1 MNTHAHDTDAGP
13 LAPVHTNGNTAPSD
27 AHGWQRVSARP
38 VPVLRLT
45 LEHYRHATGADHYH
59 LACDDEHR
67 AFSVRFRTI
76 PTDSTGLPHILEHV
90 VLCGSERY
98 PVRDPFFNMLRRSL
112 NTFMNAMTG
121 SDGTYY
127 PFATQVEKDFDNLLG
142 IYLDAAF
149 RPILDPLDFNQEGFR
164 LEPAGL
170 GGDEAGEAGGPAA
183 GGPEGATANGRG
195 AAAAGSDPG
204 PDGWAFKGIVYNEMK
219 GARANADSQVYQ
231 ALTRALVPATPYRFD
246 SGGDPAVIPEL
257 RHADLVAFHRRHYA
271 AANACFATYGKLDVA
286 ALHARFTPYLVARPG
301 HPVTM
306 PPPQPPL
313 ASPATVDVPVPLEP
327 EQDPRDVTVARLAW
341 LWHAP
346 MDLPEMLLGDLLDHL
361 LLGHAGAPLRRA
373 LESSGLGRALGWSGY
388 GDIGRNGLFMAA
400 LKGMDPADY
409 PEFEPL
415 VVGCLAGVARDGFDP
430 AEVRAAL
437 HQLELSRRTITGDRF
452 PFGLELGMRVH
463 EAWGLG
469 LDPLG
474 FLDMEAELA
483 RLAER
488 AATPGFLEAVV
499 RARLLDNPHRVLIL
513 ARPDAG
519 FNAREAAAERERLAA
534 RVAALDADTRARLAA
549 DAAALAERQA
559 HADDPSV
566 LPDLDL
572 ADIPAVQRWASG
584 TSPQAGLTVYETGT
598 NGILHQVA
606 ALPLGGLSDDEVRL
620 LPLLTATV
628 GALGVGALDYARYAA
643 RLNAICGGISAWSDL
658 RAPRDDHHGVEGHLF
673 FEVSGLARM
682 GGAYAGLISEALA
695 GQRFDEHARLREIV
709 ERSLAGLQQRVEWA
723 GHGLASQ
730 AAARGFGGQAGLWH
744 GLDGLGRLA
753 WLKQLDQRIRAG
765 EPAVAELAADLA
777 ALWAKLRGRPVTL
790 ALIGDTAADAAH
802 QAEVLRAWDGWA
814 LAEGFAAGARRIPAP
829 APFDAAPVAYTT
841 ATQVNHCATAFPT
854 VGYNHP
860 DAAALAVGA
869 RYLTWNY
876 LHPRI
881 REQGG
886 AYGGGASC
894 DTQAGTFSLTS
905 YRDPRLTATLD
916 DMAAGVQWLARIDD
930 DERLLREAILDH
942 IGTLD
947 RPRSPAGEG
956 RRRFVG
962 DLVGYGPDVVN
973 DYRRRVLAVTPA
985 AIRAAA
991 ERWLQPERAARA
1003 VVSSE
1008 ALVAAAG
1015 LGWETVA
1022 L

>member
-1 MNTHAHDTDAGP
+1 MNTFEPEPAAGAGAGR
-13 LAPVHTNGNTAPSD
+13 APVPTNGTAAPAD
-27 AHGWQRVSARP
+27 PLGWRLVSARP

-90 VLCGSERY
+90 VLCGSQRY

-149 RPILDPLDFNQEGFR
+149 RPILDRLDFNQEGFR
-164 LEPAGL
+164 LEPVD
-170 GGDEAGEAGGPAA
+170 DEDDDPAA
-183 GGPEGATANGRG
+183 SG
-195 AAAAGSDPG
+195 AAAGAD

-231 ALTRALVPATPYRFD
+231 AMTHALVPATPYRFD
-246 SGGDPAVIPEL
+246 SGGDPAEIPAL
-257 RHADLVAFHRRHYA
+257 RHADLVAFHRQHYA

-286 ALHARFTPYLVARPG
+286 ALHARFTPYLVDRPG
-301 HPVTM
+301 LPIEL
-306 PPPQPPL
+306 PAPQPPL
-313 ASPATVDVPVPLEP
+313 ASPATLDVPVPLEA

-346 MDLPEMLLGDLLDHL
+346 MDLPEMLLGDLVDHL

-409 PEFEPL
+409 PRFEPL
-415 VVGCLAGVARDGFDP
+415 VMGCLAEVASAGFDP
-430 AEVRAAL
+430 AEVQAAL
-437 HQLELSRRTITGDRF
+437 HQLELSRRTISGDRF

-483 RLAER
+483 RLAEV
-488 AATPGFLEAVV
+488 ATAPGFLEGVV
-499 RARLLDNPHRVLIL
+499 RARLIDNPHRALIL
-513 ARPDAG
+513 ARPDAE
-519 FNAREAAAERERLAA
+519 FNAREAAAEQARLAA
-534 RVAALDADTRARLAA
+534 RVTALDGSARADLVA

-572 ADIPAVQRWASG
+572 ADIPAAQHWASG
-584 TSPQAGLTVYETGT
+584 TTPRAGLSVFETGT

-606 ALPLGGLSDDEVRL
+606 ALPLGGLSEDEVRL

-628 GALGVGALDYARYAA
+628 GALGIGDLDYARHAA
-643 RLNAICGGISAWSDL
+643 RLNAVCGGISAWADL
-658 RAPRDDHHGVEGHLF
+658 RAPRGDHHAVEGHLF
-673 FEVSGLARM
+673 FEVSGLARK
-682 GGAYAGLISEALA
+682 GPEHAGLIRETLA

-777 ALWAKLRGRPVTL
+777 ALWARLRGRPARI
-790 ALIGDTAADAAH
+790 ALIGDAAGDAAR
-802 QAEVLRAWDGWA
+802 QAEALRAWDGWA
-814 LAEGFAAGARRIPAP
+814 LAEGFGPDDRRVPAP

-841 ATQVNHCATAFPT
+841 ATQVNHCAMAFPT
-854 VGYNHP
+854 VGFEHP
-860 DAAALAVGA
+860 DAAPLAVGA
-869 RYLTWNY
+869 RYVTWNY

-905 YRDPRLTATLD
+905 YRDPRLAATLD
-916 DMAAGVQWLARIDD
+916 DMAAGVRWLAGIDD

-962 DLVGYGPDVVN
+962 DLVGYGPDTIN

-1008 ALVAAAG
+1008 ALVAAAE